1 MRDING
7 RFIDQHE
14 LKYLRTNKGRKKV
27 GVCNCCK
34 TNTIPK
40 NRFYCDNCRDWIE
53 SVRTKQ
59 QTKLQGM
66 KFKVKRYQ
74 DIFGGS
80 DPGNIMQMLESFK
93 SYKSSSD
100 HYRRKCEII
109 LAAYNEL
116 VAELQIET
124 KVFKLQNNSV
134 VLNVPETIK
143 DNFSVLEK
151 PLECILPG
159 Y

>member
-1 MRDING
+1 MRDVNG
-7 RFIDQHE
+7 RFVDQHE

-40 NRFYCDNCRDWIE
+40 NRFYCDHCRDWIE

-59 QTKLQGM
+59 QSKIQIM
-66 KFKVKRYQ
+66 KSKVARYKEL
-74 DIFGGS
+74 FNGS
-80 DPGNIMQMLESFK
+80 DPGNIRQMLESLK

-109 LAAYNEL
+109 LSTYNEL
-116 VAELQIET
+116 VAQLNIEAP
-124 KVFKLQNNSV
+124 VFKMQANSV
-134 VLNVPETIK
+134 VLSEPQMDMQI
-143 DNFSVLEK
+143 LEK
-151 PLECILPG
+151 PIECEIPS